1 MSQMI
6 DAARSGMLQHERH
19 VELIANNLANMNTPG
34 YKRLAVHFSDLLTT
48 EAALAVLADGEP
60 VSTTSGVELDR
71 TERIQE
77 PGALVPSGDP
87 LSMAIVGAGYFAVAL
102 ADGTPAY
109 TRDGSFSRDAEGF
122 VTTPNG
128 FRLQPPLQITGA
140 VAELVIRSDG
150 TVLVNR
156 GGGSTAE
163 EVGQLQLALFRDPGQ
178 LESAGQ
184 NVFLAT
190 LGSGAAQLATP
201 GADGAGTVLTGVI
214 ESSNVDLATE
224 LTNLIAAQRAY
235 QFNLVAFQTADEM
248 AEQLNQATQV

>member
-156 GGGSTAE
+156 GGGGGGARRKRWGSFNWRCSGT
-163 EVGQLQLALFRDPGQ
+163 RDSWSRRGRTCSWQRWAP
-178 LESAGQ
+178 ERRSSRRR
-184 NVFLAT
+184 VR
-190 LGSGAAQLATP
+190 
-201 GADGAGTVLTGVI
+201 TG
-214 ESSNVDLATE
+214 
-224 LTNLIAAQRAY
+224 RARC
-235 QFNLVAFQTADEM
+235 
-248 AEQLNQATQV
+248 